1 MEGREGIAVAGGHES
16 GHGLFRAADVS
27 MTEAQ
32 EAPAKEYQSSPS
44 SPSTSPTPSPPPAAA
59 AGHGGGEAAATP
71 LAWSF
76 GGEKPSE
83 ATTGEK
89 DAGMQMGGQGEQA
102 GLSSGRRRGRPRGS
116 GRRQILAT
124 LGEWYAL
131 SAGGSFT
138 PHVIIVGTGEDVAA
152 RIMSFSQKGPR
163 SVCILSANGT
173 ISNVTMRDSSGSTF
187 TYEVSDLLRASI
199 TDKSADCE
207 TNHIQK
213 LVNRINDHMIRS
225 KVFNLHESGRFEIL
239 QLMGSFTM
247 AEEGR
252 RRTGGLSVSLAGP
265 DGRVVG
271 GVVAGMLRA
280 ASPIQVIVGSFL
292 PNSLKQHQRRM
303 GLQQQPPAGPAL
315 PAPTPPP
322 PVLTAAMPISQASPG
337 NGCHAPPPSAAPPQP
352 HAAAEH
358 SATGMN
364 LNSTGFTMV
373 GWPASSPSM
382 APRASPDINV
392 CLTPQE

>member
-16 GHGLFRAADVS
+16 GHGLFRAGIS

-32 EAPAKEYQSSPS
+32 EAAKGFHYSPS
-44 SPSTSPTPSPPPAAA
+44 SPSTSPTPSPPPPPVV
-59 AGHGGGEAAATP
+59 AGHGGDATPTP
-71 LAWSF
+71 LAWSL
-76 GGEKPSE
+76 GGDKPSE
-83 ATTGEK
+83 AAG
-89 DAGMQMGGQGEQA
+89 DNGMQTAETAGQSEHA
-102 GLSSGRRRGRPRGS
+102 NLSSGRRRGRPRGS

-131 SAGGSFT
+131 TAGGSFT

-173 ISNVTMRDSSGSTF
+173 ISNVTLRQPDASGSSF
-187 TYEVSDLLRASI
+187 TYE
-199 TDKSADCE
+199 
-207 TNHIQK
+207 
-213 LVNRINDHMIRS
+213 
-225 KVFNLHESGRFEIL
+225 GRFEIL

-303 GLQQQPPAGPAL
+303 SLQQQQQSAVPAL
-315 PAPTPPP
+315 PAPVAPP
-322 PVLTAAMPISQASPG
+322 PVLTAAMPISQAAPG
-337 NGCHAPPPSAAPPQP
+337 NGFHAPPSAAPPQP
-352 HAAAEH
+352 HATAEH
-358 SATGMN
+358 SHMN
-364 LNSTGFTMV
+364 LNSGGFTMV
-373 GWPASSPSM
+373 GWPASSPPM
-382 APRASPDINV
+382 AHRASPDINV
-392 CLTPQE
+392 SLTPQE

>member
-16 GHGLFRAADVS
+16 GHGLFRADIS
-27 MTEAQ
+27 MTEAH
-32 EAPAKEYQSSPS
+32 EAAKGYHFSPS

-59 AGHGGGEAAATP
+59 AGHGGDATPTP
-71 LAWSF
+71 LAWSL
-76 GGEKPSE
+76 GGDKPSE
-83 ATTGEK
+83 A
-89 DAGMQMGGQGEQA
+89 AGNNGVQTAAQTEHA
-102 GLSSGRRRGRPRGS
+102 NLSSGRRRGRPRGS

-173 ISNVTMRDSSGSTF
+173 ISNVTLRQPDPSGSTF
-187 TYEVSDLLRASI
+187 TYE
-199 TDKSADCE
+199 
-207 TNHIQK
+207 
-213 LVNRINDHMIRS
+213 
-225 KVFNLHESGRFEIL
+225 GRFEIL

-303 GLQQQPPAGPAL
+303 SLQQQQPPAVPAL
-315 PAPTPPP
+315 PAPPAPVAPP
-322 PVLTAAMPISQASPG
+322 PVLTAAMPISQAGPG
-337 NGCHAPPPSAAPPQP
+337 NGFHAPPPSAAPPPQP
-352 HAAAEH
+352 HGSTEH
-358 SATGMN
+358 GTMN
-364 LNSTGFTMV
+364 LNTTTGGFTMV
-373 GWPASSPSM
+373 GWPASSPPM
-382 APRASPDINV
+382 LHRASPDINV
-392 CLTPQE
+392 SLTPQE